1 MLLTATPTIS
11 FPSSNVANGE
21 PSEVVVSIDNPD
33 SVPIGRIKLVDPAG
47 NEHVVDPNTLTLPI
61 HSTDANVHDGNW
73 TVIVEPDADYPFT
86 PSSST
91 SDEEELN
98 VFHARE

>member
-11 FPSSNVANGE
+11 FPSPNVANGE

-33 SVPIGRIKLVDPAG
+33 SVPIERIKVVDPAG
-47 NEHVVDPNTLTLPI
+47 NEHVVDPNTLTLPL
-61 HSTDANVHDGNW
+61 HSTDETVHDGNW
-73 TVIVEPDADYPFT
+73 TVIVEPDVDYPFT
-86 PSSST
+86 PS